1 MSKPDG
7 IHWEWAEHC
16 RKHTQKGSFILT
28 ACCRN
33 EQEQRAARQARAA
46 ADEQTP
52 SLPYLCADADG
63 QLPSCAP
70 LANPYVPFQQGG
82 SKQYQTP
89 KALVRGTIFP
99 GLDLPFMGKVN
110 ETEKNG
116 TALVQIQELGFALRE
131 LGLYL
136 DTHQSDTEATALFNQ
151 YAERYEEAMQ
161 QYQQSGAALTQLES
175 AQSGTYTWLNDPWPW
190 EYRKEG

>member
-1 MSKPDG
+1 MAKNRTDGGWRYGELPD
-7 IHWEWAEHC
+7 
-16 RKHTQKGSFILT
+16 T
-28 ACCRN
+28 
-33 EQEQRAARQARAA
+33 
-46 ADEQTP
+46 
-52 SLPYLCADADG
+52 
-63 QLPSCAP
+63 AP
-70 LANPYVPFQQGG
+70 LAMAYVPLQK
-82 SKQYQTP
+82 SVSPAYESME
-89 KALVRGTIFP
+89 ALSRGTLFP

-175 AQSGTYTWLNDPWPW
+175 AQRGTYTWLNDPWPW

>member
-1 MSKPDG
+1 M
-7 IHWEWAEHC
+7 
-16 RKHTQKGSFILT
+16 
-28 ACCRN
+28 
-33 EQEQRAARQARAA
+33 QARAA

-52 SLPYLCADADG
+52 ALPYLCADADG

-151 YAERYEEAMQ
+151 YAERYEEVMQ
-161 QYQQSGAALTQLES
+161 QYQQSGTALTQLES

>member
-1 MSKPDG
+1 M
-7 IHWEWAEHC
+7 
-16 RKHTQKGSFILT
+16 
-28 ACCRN
+28 
-33 EQEQRAARQARAA
+33 QARAA

-52 SLPYLCADADG
+52 ALPYLCADADG

-136 DTHQSDTEATALFNQ
+136 DTHQSDTEATALFSTRSATKRPCSSTSRAVPRSRSWNRHR
-151 YAERYEEAMQ
+151 AEHTH
-161 QYQQSGAALTQLES
+161 G
-175 AQSGTYTWLNDPWPW
+175 
-190 EYRKEG
+190 

>member
-1 MSKPDG
+1 MSDNGYRFGSLPDNG
-7 IHWEWAEHC
+7 Y
-16 RKHTQKGSFILT
+16 L
-28 ACCRN
+28 
-33 EQEQRAARQARAA
+33 AA
-46 ADEQTP
+46 A
-52 SLPYLCADADG
+52 
-63 QLPSCAP
+63 
-70 LANPYVPFQQGG
+70 YVPMQR
-82 SKQYQTP
+82 SASPAYESNE
-89 KALVRGTIFP
+89 ALSRGTLFP

>member
-1 MSKPDG
+1 M
-7 IHWEWAEHC
+7 
-16 RKHTQKGSFILT
+16 
-28 ACCRN
+28 
-33 EQEQRAARQARAA
+33 QARAA

-52 SLPYLCADADG
+52 ALPYLCADADG

-110 ETEKNG
+110 ETE
-116 TALVQIQELGFALRE
+116 
-131 LGLYL
+131 
-136 DTHQSDTEATALFNQ
+136 ATALFNQ